1 MDMGNTLARLRK
13 EHGYT
18 QESLA
23 EALGVSRQAVSKWES
38 GQSFPET
45 EKLLKLSGLYGCTLD
60 ELLTGKKEEKQEISH
75 EPNVKVSDKMIFGM
89 PLCMVAGDAKAFI
102 AVGKKA
108 EGVIAVGL
116 FARGVVAVG
125 LASIGLISVGV
136 AAIGAVA
143 VACAS
148 LGLFSVGCFAA
159 GIITVA
165 CIGWGMFS
173 LGAIAYGDFT
183 VGALAV
189 GKYFALGDHASAR
202 VAIGGTKAT
211 GTLYSAVKDYDIW
224 KVRDALTSI
233 TPGYLKWAERIVLSF
248 LK

>member
-1 MDMGNTLARLRK
+1 MGNTLARLRK

-23 EALGVSRQAVSKWES
+23 EALGLSRQAVSKWES
-38 GQSFPET
+38 SQSFPET
-45 EKLLKLSGLYGCTLD
+45 EKLLKLAEIYGCTLD
-60 ELLTGKKEEKQEISH
+60 ELVTGKNPEEPATKEK
-75 EPNVKVSDKMIFGM
+75 PKVRVSEKMILGM
-89 PLCMVAGDAKAFI
+89 PLWMVAGHARAFI

-116 FARGVVAVG
+116 FAKGAVAVG
-125 LASIGLISVGV
+125 LASVGIVSIGV
-136 AAIGAVA
+136 AAIGALA

-159 GIITVA
+159 GIFTVA

-189 GKYFALGDHASAR
+189 GKYFALGDHASAK
-202 VAIGGTKAT
+202 VAIGGTKAS

-224 KVRDALTSI
+224 KVKDALSSI
-233 TPGYLKWAERIVLSF
+233 TPGYLKWAEKIVLSL